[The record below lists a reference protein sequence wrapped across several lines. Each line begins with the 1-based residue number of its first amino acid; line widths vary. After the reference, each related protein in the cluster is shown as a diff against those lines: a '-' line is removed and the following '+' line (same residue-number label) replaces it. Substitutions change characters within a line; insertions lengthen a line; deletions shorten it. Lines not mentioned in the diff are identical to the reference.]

1 MASSIR
7 VEGIGKRVTPTFPP
21 AVPPYLTAEALNQ
34 LDVVRQLFASRVEHF
49 GYAHAVE
56 EFRDAEARAIAAT
69 NSYLDVLD
77 HQRIYG
83 TVWLTDVLRH

>member
-1 MASSIR
+1 M
-7 VEGIGKRVTPTFPP
+7 TPTFPP
-21 AVPPYLTAEALNQ
+21 AVPPYLTAEALTQ